1 MVNVLFVTARY
12 LAFGL
17 LAFAGFSPAVHAQ
30 QYPERPVRLIVPY
43 PPGGGSDLVAR
54 LLGRELAEKW
64 GKSVIV
70 DNRPGGDGAIGAG
83 IAANTPADGHTLLQ
97 IILTHAVLPS
107 MKDGLPYD
115 LLRDFAPITRV
126 MDTPNIVVT
135 HPSLPAKSIP
145 ELIALAKQEGDKLQY
160 AISGIGG
167 PSHLSAELFNQV
179 AGIRMTYIPYKG
191 AGPAMIDLLGGHV
204 KLAFYSVPSAIPH
217 LRSAKLRALAI
228 TSATRL
234 PLLPDLPTVAESG
247 VKGYA
252 FSAWYGWV
260 TRAGTPRN
268 IVERINTDVAS
279 VLRTEQV
286 KSVLINEGAQV
297 EIDTPAQFRALLEAD
312 LRKWARLV
320 QEAGLKGKQ

>member
-1 MVNVLFVTARY
+1 MFCLSAP
-12 LAFGL
+12 LALVL
-17 LAFAGFSPAVHAQ
+17 LASPAALAQ
-30 QYPERPVRLIVPY
+30 GYPDRPVRLIVPY

-54 LLGRELAEKW
+54 LISKELAEKW

-83 IAANTPADGHTLLQ
+83 IAATTPPDGHTILQ

-115 LLRDFAPITRV
+115 LRRDFAPITRV
-126 MDTPNIVVT
+126 MDAPNLVVT
-135 HPSLPAKSIP
+135 HPSLPVKSIP
-145 ELIALAKQEGDKLQY
+145 ELIALAKQEGGKLQY

-167 PSHLSAELFNQV
+167 PSHLSAELFNQH
-179 AGIRMTYIPYKG
+179 AGTKMTYIPYKG

-217 LRSAKLRALAI
+217 TRSGKLRALAI

-234 PLLPDLPTVAESG
+234 PLLPDLPTVAEMG
-247 VKGYA
+247 VKGYS

-260 TRAGTPRN
+260 TRAGTPRS
-268 IVERINTDVAS
+268 IVDRLNADVAS
-279 VLRTEQV
+279 VLRMENIKTA
-286 KSVLINEGAQV
+286 LTNEGAQI
-297 EIDTPAQFRALLEAD
+297 EIDTPAGFAALLDGE
-312 LRKWARLV
+312 LKKWARV
-320 QEAGLKGKQ
+320 VKDAGLKGRE